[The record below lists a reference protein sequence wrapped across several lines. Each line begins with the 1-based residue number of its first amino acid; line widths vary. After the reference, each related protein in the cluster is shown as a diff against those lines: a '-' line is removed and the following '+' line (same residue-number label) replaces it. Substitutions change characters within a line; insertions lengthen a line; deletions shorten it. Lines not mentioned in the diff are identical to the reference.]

1 MEYIQYQWIIYFYS
15 PQKVKWF
22 QKWRKKGFHHCGA
35 IRYDPEKK
43 TWINLEVINSQ
54 VLLENLDREEVE
66 SLIKG
71 VKRLNGTTVQLTR
84 RILTKNPSIFE
95 WWIKEHSCVSF
106 VQRLIGMKRW
116 FIFTPYQLYC
126 ALKKL

>member
-1 MEYIQYQWIIYFYS
+1 MEYIQYQWIVYFYS

-66 SLIKG
+66 KMIKG
-71 VKRLNGTTVQLTR
+71 IKRLNGTTVQLTR

>member
-1 MEYIQYQWIIYFYS
+1 MEYIQYQWIINFYS

-66 SLIKG
+66 SWIKG